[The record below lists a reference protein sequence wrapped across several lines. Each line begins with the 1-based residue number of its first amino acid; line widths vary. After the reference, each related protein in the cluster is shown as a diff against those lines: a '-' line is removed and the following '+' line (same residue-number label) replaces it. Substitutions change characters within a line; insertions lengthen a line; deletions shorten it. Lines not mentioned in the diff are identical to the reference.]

1 MEWLG
6 VRTPAALPCRMP
18 SQDARQPLEID
29 LNADAGESYGPWRM
43 GDDES
48 LMPHLSSVNVACG
61 AHAGD
66 PTTMQRTI
74 RLAAEHG
81 VAVGA
86 HPGFA
91 DREGFG
97 RRDVALTPEELH
109 TLILTQLGS
118 LEALLRAEGRTLRH
132 VKPHGALHHRMV
144 HDAEAAEVVTTAIA
158 AFDATLTFFALA
170 GPAGEG
176 MARAASS
183 RGLRVVLEAFPDR
196 GYLADGRLAPRG
208 MEGALVADPKVMAAR
223 AVRIATRGEVD
234 TLDGGVLPL
243 EAHTLCLHGDGPH
256 ASTAA
261 RAIREALSEA
271 GVTIRA
277 P

>member
-1 MEWLG
+1 
-6 VRTPAALPCRMP
+6 MP
-18 SQDARQPLEID
+18 SQDTRQPLEID

-43 GDDES
+43 GDDEA

-81 VAVGA
+81 VSVGA

-118 LEALLRAEGRTLRH
+118 LEALLRAEGRTMRH

-144 HDAEAAEVVTTAIA
+144 NDAEAAEVVTTAIA

-176 MARAASS
+176 MAHAASS
-183 RGLRVVLEAFPDR
+183 RGLSVVLEAFPDR
-196 GYLADGRLAPRG
+196 GYLTDGRLAPRG
-208 MEGALVADPKVMAAR
+208 VEGALVKDPEVMAAR
-223 AVRIATRGEVD
+223 AVRIATHGEVD
-234 TLDGGVLPL
+234 TLDGGVLSL
-243 EAHTLCLHGDGPH
+243 EAQTLCLHGDGPH
-256 ASTAA
+256 ASAAA
-261 RAIREALSEA
+261 RAIRVALTEA